1 MNSKFVEHDWIYPDV
16 LEERDYQKAIAES
29 ALSGNTMCVLPTGM
43 GKTPVAVMVAAF
55 RLKQDMKKKI
65 LMVAPTKPLTAQHQR
80 SFQKFLRVGEDELK
94 VITGEIDPAKRIK
107 QYAEADIVFSTPQT
121 IQNDLKKGR
130 LSLNDFS
137 LLIVDECHRAV
148 KKYAYT
154 FIAKKYMEQAK
165 DPLILGLTAS
175 PGGHMYKIKDV
186 CKKLYVSNVEIRTR
200 DDDDVKKYIQNV
212 EQEKIEIPLTEDVVK
227 IIKLLTS
234 IKQQSLDTL
243 QKWHVINQDNR
254 MITKKYLI
262 DLQIKLQ
269 KSSGG
274 FKYMAMSKLAEI
286 IKIDHALT
294 LAETQTLHSLLEYLK
309 GLKEQGESGDT
320 KAATRLIK
328 NPEFEQALDMTMELI
343 KNKKEHPKLGKLRE
357 IVSKQLS
364 EDKESRIIIF
374 AQYRDTLGK
383 IEEDLKNIEGVKSV
397 MFIGQAMKKGR
408 GLKQEEQIKIL
419 NEFKLGFHNVLLSSS
434 VGEEGIDVTET
445 NLVVFYEP
453 VPSAIRSIQRRGRT
467 GRTQAGRVVVLV
479 TKDTRDEAYYWS
491 AYHKEKKMHKTLDS
505 MQNQSSLGGFAK

>member
-1 MNSKFVEHDWIYPDV
+1 MTFVKHDWIYPNT

-29 ALSGNTMCVLPTGM
+29 AMQGNTMCVLPTGM
-43 GKTPVAVMVAAF
+43 GKTPVAVMVTAY
-55 RLKQDMKKKI
+55 RLQQNMHDKI
-65 LMVAPTKPLTAQHQR
+65 LMVAPTKPLTAQHKR

-94 VITGEIDPAKRIK
+94 VITGEVKPADRIK
-107 QYAEADIVFSTPQT
+107 QYSKADIVFSTPQT
-121 IQNDLKKGR
+121 IKNDLKAGR
-130 LSLNDFS
+130 LHLRDFS
-137 LLIVDECHRAV
+137 LLIVDECHRAA

-154 FIAKKYMEQAK
+154 YIAKVYMDQAK

-175 PGGHMYKIKDV
+175 PGGHRYKIDDV
-186 CKKLYVSNVEIRTR
+186 CQKLFVKNVEIRSR
-200 DDDDVKKYIQNV
+200 EDKDVKKYIQIV
-212 EQEKIEIPLTEDVVK
+212 EQERIEIPLTEEIVK

-234 IKQQSLDTL
+234 IKQQSLDVL
-243 QKWHVINQDNR
+243 QKWHVINQDTR
-254 MITKKYLI
+254 IVTKKYLL

-274 FKYMAMSKLAEI
+274 FKYMAMSKVAEI

-294 LAETQTLHSLLEYLK
+294 LAETQTLHSLLEYLNS
-309 GLKEQGESGDT
+309 LKEQGESGDT

-328 NPEFEQALDMTMELI
+328 NPEFEQALDMTIEVI
-343 KNKKEHPKLGKLRE
+343 GKGKEHPKLEKLRE
-357 IVSKQLS
+357 IISKQLS
-364 EDKESRIIIF
+364 QDKESRIIVF

-383 IEEDLKNIEGVKSV
+383 IAEDLKKVEGVKSV

-408 GLKQEEQIKIL
+408 GLKQEEQIQIL
-419 NEFKLGFHNVLLSSS
+419 NEFKLGFHNVMLSSS

-453 VPSAIRSIQRRGRT
+453 IPSAIRSIQRRGRT

-479 TKDTRDEAYYWS
+479 AKGTRDEAYYWS
-491 AYHKEKKMHKTLDS
+491 AYHKEKKMHKTLGD
-505 MQNQSSLGGFAK
+505 MQNQQSLNKF